1 MDKVTIVHELKNN
14 KNLLSLPQ
22 VLSEVLEEVRKEDY
36 SADVLAKIILKDP
49 SLTARLLKIANSP
62 FYQTVSEIK
71 TVHQAVQRLGVTT
84 VKCMM
89 LSASIFN
96 PEMIAEKSGI
106 DQIEFFTYILSIAA
120 ACDKIARKVEH
131 PVPEE
136 VMIAGLM
143 NDIGLMF
150 LLHHYPEGYRK
161 VSKLAD
167 GFKKHTDAEIE
178 VFGMDH
184 CEVGMYLGRSWHLP
198 EYIIESIADHHNCS
212 TESDNQLSL
221 IVKLAVHMST
231 DNFSGFQ
238 QNLEEKLV
246 SIKYLALRLNIN
258 SDDIDEISGSLLKDS
273 LEMSKFFGVDIGSH
287 ENMLFKANQEIWR
300 TYLTIEKLFHERQE
314 LSKKL
319 LNEERSKGAMEAKNI
334 AMATLSHYVN
344 NAAMAIY
351 GRSQLMRMLKDKNKI
366 DKVIE
371 QLPMT
376 LDTMDRAVKKIV
388 AVLDEMKELSP
399 IDKVKFYNVSKAM
412 NLDDKI
418 EQRIKSMSG
427 DTSWQIENNVMEIV
441 E

>member
-1 MDKVTIVHELKNN
+1 MDKITIIHELKNN

-22 VLSEVLEEVRKEDY
+22 VLSEVLEEVGKEDY

-49 SLTARLLKIANSP
+49 SLTARLLKMANSP
-62 FYQTVSEIK
+62 LYQIVSEIK

-96 PEMIAEKSGI
+96 PDMVAEKSGV
-106 DQIEFFTYILSIAA
+106 DQIEFFIYVLSIAA
-120 ACDKIARKVEH
+120 ACDKIARKVGH
-131 PVPEE
+131 PAPEE

-143 NDIGLMF
+143 NDVGLMF

-161 VSKLAD
+161 VLKLAD
-167 GFKKHTDAEIE
+167 GLKKHTDAEIE
-178 VFGMDH
+178 VFGIDH
-184 CEVGMYLGRSWHLP
+184 CEVGMYLGESWRLP
-198 EYIIESIADHHNCS
+198 KYVIESIADHHNYNI
-212 TESDNQLSL
+212 ESDNQLTL

-238 QNLEEKLV
+238 RNLEEKLV
-246 SIKYLALRLNIN
+246 SIKYLASKLGMNT
-258 SDDIDEISGSLLKDS
+258 DDIDQISGSLLKDS
-273 LEMSKFFGVDIGSH
+273 LEMSKFLGVDIGDH
-287 ENMLFKANQEIWR
+287 ENMLVKANQEIWH
-300 TYLTIEKLFHERQE
+300 TYLTVEKLFHERQE

-319 LNEERSKGAMEAKNI
+319 LDEERSKGAIEAKNI

-344 NAAMAIY
+344 NAVMAIY
-351 GRSQLMRMLKDKNKI
+351 GRSQLMRMLKEKDKTDKI
-366 DKVIE
+366 IE
-371 QLPMT
+371 QLPVT
-376 LDTMDRAVKKIV
+376 LDTIDKAVRKIV
-388 AVLDEMKELSP
+388 AVLDEIKELSP

-418 EQRIKSMSG
+418 EKRIEGMSEG
-427 DTSWQIENNVMEIV
+427 SSWQIENKPMETV